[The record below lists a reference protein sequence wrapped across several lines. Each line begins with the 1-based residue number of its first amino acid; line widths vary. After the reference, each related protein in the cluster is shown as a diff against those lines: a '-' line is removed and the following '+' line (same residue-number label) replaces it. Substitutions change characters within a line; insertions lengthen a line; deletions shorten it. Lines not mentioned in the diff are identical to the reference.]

1 MSKTIQEV
9 KDNLALS
16 KQRTQSLIDQANATT
31 GNEDTD
37 LTSAV
42 GSLVSGFGQGG
53 SGVEMLSGTFIL
65 DVNRLGIEIPVS
77 KKCTN
82 ILIWCPSVDL
92 SDLSQFSPYRNLGMW
107 GKENTFINAIHV
119 NYAGST
125 ISGTCKAVTGEEKV
139 GGNQAYLFFDESC
152 IKFNAYVS
160 GVGSQLW
167 VAGLEYHWQAW

>member
-9 KDNLALS
+9 KDNLELS
-16 KQRTQSLIDQANATT
+16 KQRTQALINQANATT

-65 DVNRLGIEIPVS
+65 DVNRLRIEIPVS

-92 SDLSQFSPYRNLGMW
+92 SDLSPFSPYQNLGMW
-107 GKENTFINAIHV
+107 GKENTLINAIHV
-119 NYAGST
+119 NYTGST
-125 ISGTCKAVTGEEKV
+125 ITCTCKAVTGEEEV
-139 GGNQAYLFFDESC
+139 GMQAYLFFDESS
-152 IKFNAYVS
+152 IKFNAYTS
-160 GVGSQLW
+160 GTGSQLW